1 MRTTPVVDEE
11 FRALLPP
18 LTPDQRAGLEASI
31 LAEGVLS
38 ALVVW
43 EEGGILLDGHN
54 RFEIAQREG
63 LPFPTREVKLPSR
76 ESAVEWI
83 FKHQRDRRNLTPDQL
98 ALVMGRHY
106 NRTKGTANG
115 RPDPTKKDP
124 IVGRTSDRLASEYG
138 VSHAAIEANGKFAA
152 AVETL
157 RTIDPEIEAKVVTG
171 KGPTRKAVIAAAEA
185 IAEPETVK
193 AMLSGSRPAPAPH
206 GASNAKA
213 TNAAPSDGMRIARSA
228 AGKLNEIRN
237 DDTEKAEAFAYM
249 RNWLNAHEA

>member
-43 EEGGILLDGHN
+43 EEGGLLLDGHN

-76 ESAVEWI
+76 EAAVEWI

-152 AVETL
+152 GRDTRNLIAAIRNRVAVLSRELADKEEAEKFL
-157 RTIDPEIEAKVVTG
+157 RGDGEPWRESRALWFDAAGLASRTSEEIEEAL
-171 KGPTRKAVIAAAEA
+171 TRI
-185 IAEPETVK
+185 TVCTVCHE
-193 AMLSGSRPAPAPH
+193 SPVRTDSRGRCDKCLPM
-206 GASNAKA
+206 GATA
-213 TNAAPSDGMRIARSA
+213 
-228 AGKLNEIRN
+228 
-237 DDTEKAEAFAYM
+237 
-249 RNWLNAHEA
+249 